1 MKLLNLQ
8 CSPLYLIWKA
18 AKTACLTF
26 PSIYIWV
33 VPRAK
38 VRRGPW
44 APFLLDS
51 ISHQSSIVTYLHY
64 TACLLIIPIKIL
76 LKSHSVS
83 RIT

>member
-18 AKTACLTF
+18 AKTAGLTF

-38 VRRGPW
+38 VRRGP
-44 APFLLDS
+44 PSF
-51 ISHQSSIVTYLHY
+51 
-64 TACLLIIPIKIL
+64 
-76 LKSHSVS
+76 
-83 RIT
+83 

>member
-8 CSPLYLIWKA
+8 CSALYLIWKA

-38 VRRGPW
+38 VRRGP
-44 APFLLDS
+44 PFLLDS

-64 TACLLIIPIKIL
+64 TACLLIIPLKIL